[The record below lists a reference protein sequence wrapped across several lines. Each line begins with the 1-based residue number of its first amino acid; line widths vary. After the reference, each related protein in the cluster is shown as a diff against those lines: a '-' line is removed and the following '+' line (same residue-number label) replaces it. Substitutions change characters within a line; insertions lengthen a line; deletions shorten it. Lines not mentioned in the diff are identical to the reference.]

1 MAIRSRPVAAVRL
14 VSAAPVSVRIER
26 MPIPQ
31 DVRKKPTDVKV
42 RVSTGE
48 GVDVTW
54 SDGHTSHYPFPYLR
68 DLCPCALCND
78 ERDKKARMGAS
89 PVASIELPMFKPR
102 VTAKSAQAMGNYA
115 LQISFSDGHATGIY
129 SFEHLREICPCEACG
144 RDFRD
149 AKSSQPEADAAPVRT
164 KP

>member
-1 MAIRSRPVAAVRL
+1 
-14 VSAAPVSVRIER
+14 

-31 DVRKKPTDVKV
+31 DVRKKPTDVKA

-54 SDGHTSHYPFPYLR
+54 SDGHISHYPFPYLR

-78 ERDKKARMGAS
+78 EREKKARLATS
-89 PVASIELPMFKPR
+89 PVALPMFKPR

-115 LQISFSDGHATGIY
+115 LQITFSDGHATGIY
-129 SFEHLREICPCEACG
+129 SFEHLREICPCDACG

-149 AKSSQPEADAAPVRT
+149 VQPSLPEASAAPART
-164 KP
+164 KL